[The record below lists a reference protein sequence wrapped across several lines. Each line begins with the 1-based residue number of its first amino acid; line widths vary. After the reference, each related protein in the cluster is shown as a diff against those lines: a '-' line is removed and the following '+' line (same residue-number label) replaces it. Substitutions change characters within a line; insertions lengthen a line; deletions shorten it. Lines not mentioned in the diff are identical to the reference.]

1 MSSRGTAIL
10 TPGTGY
16 GIVVGV
22 GLFFAALM
30 IVANFLQRRYTRTSA
45 TVAEFSSAS
54 HSVKPFMVA
63 AAVTS
68 SWTWAA
74 SILTSASQAYANG
87 IVGPYSYA
95 AGAVVQILAFSAN
108 AAKIKL
114 NAPNAVTF
122 LEVLRARWGA
132 VAHIVF
138 MVYALITN
146 ILVTAMLV
154 TGGSAVVTDLSGAHT
169 AGVCML
175 IPVGVVAFVLVG
187 GLRATFFADYL
198 HVAFLFSVI
207 LAFQFVVFAT
217 SDKIGSPARLYDML
231 VEASARWP
239 VDGNAEGSYL
249 TFRSKSGII
258 FMIINLAGNSGTVFL
273 DQSYWQRAIA
283 SVPSTASKGYFLG
296 GTAWLSVPLGM
307 AACLGL
313 SGIALRTDPL
323 FPTYPEGLSPAQ
335 VSAGLPA
342 AAAVQVLMRESGAAV
357 LLVLLFLAV
366 TSTSAAELCAVS
378 NILTHDIFRT
388 YFRPDASDKTLIMV
402 NRACMVGYG
411 LFAGCIGVALYYAG
425 ISMGWLY
432 TMMGIL
438 LGAAVVPVAVGIMW
452 DRASKWPC
460 VFAAIFGTSAGIIG
474 WLVAAAQLNDGE
486 VSVVSTGQDYPL
498 LIGNLLSICLSAII
512 APIGSLIFPER
523 GGAPYDWA
531 ETRALHAHPEPTT
544 VESGAP
550 SATQSLTD
558 AGDEISPLDEAAP
571 VKELMSG
578 ESEKEGEKSGTVV
591 AKPPRDVAEELDDE
605 SDPNHPKKIQ
615 RTFTMSM
622 LAAVLASFILLVLIP
637 MPLVGTGY
645 ISTKA
650 GFQTYCIITIIWVFY
665 GAFVTVIMPLVEYR
679 KSLGEIF
686 KHMWLD
692 ITRQAK
698 Y

>member
-16 GIVVGV
+16 GIVLGV

-54 HSVKPFMVA
+54 HSVKR
-63 AAVTS
+63 
-68 SWTWAA
+68 
-74 SILTSASQAYANG
+74 
-87 IVGPYSYA
+87 PYSYA
-95 AGAVVQILAFSAN
+95 AGAAVQILAFSAN

-114 NAPNAVTF
+114 NAPHAVTF

-132 VAHIVF
+132 LAHIVF

-154 TGGSAVVTDLSGAHT
+154 TGGSAVVTDLS
-169 AGVCML
+169 
-175 IPVGVVAFVLVG
+175 VAFVLVG

-198 HVAFLFSVI
+198 HVAFLFWKN
-207 LAFQFVVFAT
+207 ARQFVVFAT
-217 SDKIGSPARLYDML
+217 SDKIGSPARMYDML

-273 DQSYWQRAIA
+273 DQ
-283 SVPSTASKGYFLG
+283 
-296 GTAWLSVPLGM
+296 VPLGM

-313 SGIALRTDPL
+313 SGITLRTDPL
-323 FPTYPEGLSPAQ
+323 FPTYPEGLSAAQ
-335 VSAGLPA
+335 ISAGLPA

-378 NILTHDIFRT
+378 NILTYDIFRT

-452 DRASKWPC
+452 DRASKIP
-460 VFAAIFGTSAGIIG
+460 GIIG
-474 WLVAAAQLNDGE
+474 WLVAAAKLNDGE
-486 VSVVSTGQDYPL
+486 VSVVTTGQDYPL

-550 SATQSLTD
+550 SVTQTLTD

-571 VKELMSG
+571 VKESMSG
-578 ESEKEGEKSGTVV
+578 ESDKEGEKSGTVV

-605 SDPNHPKKIQ
+605 TDPNHPKKIQ
-615 RTFTMSM
+615 RTFKMSM

-650 GFQTYCIITIIWVFY
+650 GFETYCIITIIWVFY